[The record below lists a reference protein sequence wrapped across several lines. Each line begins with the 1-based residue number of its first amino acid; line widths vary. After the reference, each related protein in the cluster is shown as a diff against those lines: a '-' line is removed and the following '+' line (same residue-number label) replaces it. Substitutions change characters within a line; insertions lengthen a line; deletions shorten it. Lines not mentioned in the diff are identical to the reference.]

1 MHESLDLPRIPGVTD
16 LVWIGG
22 GGFGTV
28 YRGRQTALDRRVA
41 VKVLP
46 VAVDRQTSK
55 QFDREGKLM
64 GRLAEQSRHVLKV
77 YDAGVLSDGRPYLL
91 LEYCPGGSL
100 AGHRPMPVDRVLAIA
115 VPVATALLTAHRN
128 DIVHRDV
135 KPANILLHADGEP
148 ALADFG
154 LSVCESYDG
163 SRGLDALAPEF
174 AAPESLQNGDYDR
187 RSDVYGLGATLYALI
202 ESAPP
207 FAHRPGEGSMAFM
220 TRVIRDPVPPLRAA
234 VPPQWWRLLTDMLAK
249 DPRSRPEMAQVVD
262 RLVALR
268 GSVAGPARPPDR
280 VDVADG
286 AHTMIR
292 QPPLPS
298 PPVTDGAVTT
308 KRPVPQRPPPPVPE
322 AVRRRRTP
330 LLIGVVA
337 AIVLGGVVATVLL
350 LRPGPPGATP
360 LTALPGSATS
370 PAPEVV
376 LAEPVDRSSS
386 VELTWQARS
395 GLQFAVII
403 AGNGLPSRTELA
415 GDRHTMSVTVDPAT
429 PYCFLIQATDSERII
444 DSKPRAIRGA
454 ICG

>member
-1 MHESLDLPRIPGVTD
+1 VHENLDLPRIPGVTD

-41 VKVLP
+41 VKVLQ

-100 AGHRPMPVDRVLAIA
+100 AGHQPMPVDRVLAIA
-115 VPVATALLTAHRN
+115 VPVATALLTAHGN
-128 DIVHRDV
+128 EIVHRDV
-135 KPANILLHADGEP
+135 KPGNILLHADGEP
-148 ALADFG
+148 VLADFG

-234 VPPQWWRLLTDMLAK
+234 VPPPLWSLLSDMLAK
-249 DPRSRPEMAQVVD
+249 DPSSRPEMAQVVD
-262 RLVALR
+262 RLIALR
-268 GSVAGPARPPDR
+268 GSVAGPAHPPER
-280 VDVADG
+280 VEAADG
-286 AHTMIR
+286 ARTRVR
-292 QPPLPS
+292 QPPPPS
-298 PPVTDGAVTT
+298 PPVSDGAMTT
-308 KRPVPQRPPPPVPE
+308 VRAVPQQPPPVSDP
-322 AVRRRRTP
+322 VRRRRTP
-330 LLIGVVA
+330 LLISVVA
-337 AIVLGGVVATVLL
+337 AVVLGGVATVLL
-350 LRPGPPGATP
+350 LRPDPPDATP
-360 LTALPGSATS
+360 PAALRGSAAS

-386 VELTWQARS
+386 VQLTWQARS

-429 PYCFLIQATDSERII
+429 PYCFLVQATDSERII
-444 DSKPRAIRGA
+444 DSKPRSIRGA
-454 ICG
+454 VCG